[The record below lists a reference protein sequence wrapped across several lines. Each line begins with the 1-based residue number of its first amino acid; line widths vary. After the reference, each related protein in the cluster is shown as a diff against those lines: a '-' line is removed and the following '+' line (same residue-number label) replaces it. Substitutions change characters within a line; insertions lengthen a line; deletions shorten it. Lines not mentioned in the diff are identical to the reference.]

1 MAEDKVSR
9 KTQIMQTL
17 ARMLEEKEPVKITTA
32 ELARRTEITEAAIY
46 RHFPSKRKI
55 YEEMVIFFESNI
67 FPRIESIR
75 SNHPSEEVPGLIVS
89 LILSFCETNKGFAKI
104 LNKQALTA
112 AEAKIDEKISLIFER
127 LNVEIK
133 QSFQSYERETKKKL
147 KINSSSSADLLM
159 SCMEGQIQAFTRSNF
174 KKKFSYRLA
183 STLELT
189 KRFYFC
195 LIKKI
200 FESSIIIQRISLFTC
215 RKIYFFSN

>member
-32 ELARRTEITEAAIY
+32 ELARRTENTEAAIY

-112 AEAKIDEKISLIFER
+112 AEAKIDDKISLIFER

-159 SCMEGQIQAFTRSNF
+159 TCMEGQIQAFTRSNF
-174 KKKFSYRLA
+174 KKNS
-183 STLELT
+183 LT
-189 KRFYFC
+189 DWQAHWNLLKDS
-195 LIKKI
+195 I
-200 FESSIIIQRISLFTC
+200 FV
-215 RKIYFFSN
+215 

>member
-112 AEAKIDEKISLIFER
+112 AEAKIDDKISLIFER

-174 KKKFSYRLA
+174 KKNSLSDWQAHWNLLKDS
-183 STLELT
+183 
-189 KRFYFC
+189 
-195 LIKKI
+195 I
-200 FESSIIIQRISLFTC
+200 FV
-215 RKIYFFSN
+215 

>member
-75 SNHPSEEVPGLIVS
+75 SNHPSDEVPGLIVS

-112 AEAKIDEKISLIFER
+112 AEAKIDDKISLIFER

-174 KKKFSYRLA
+174 KKNS
-183 STLELT
+183 LT
-189 KRFYFC
+189 GWQAHWNLLKDS
-195 LIKKI
+195 I
-200 FESSIIIQRISLFTC
+200 FV
-215 RKIYFFSN
+215 

>member
-112 AEAKIDEKISLIFER
+112 AEAKIDDKISLIFER
-127 LNVEIK
+127 LNIEIK

-174 KKKFSYRLA
+174 KKTS
-183 STLELT
+183 LT
-189 KRFYFC
+189 DWQAHWNLLKDS
-195 LIKKI
+195 I
-200 FESSIIIQRISLFTC
+200 FV
-215 RKIYFFSN
+215 

>member
-112 AEAKIDEKISLIFER
+112 AEAKIDDKISLIFER
-127 LNVEIK
+127 INIEIK

-174 KKKFSYRLA
+174 KKNS
-183 STLELT
+183 LT
-189 KRFYFC
+189 DWQAHWNLLKDS
-195 LIKKI
+195 I
-200 FESSIIIQRISLFTC
+200 FV
-215 RKIYFFSN
+215 

>member
-89 LILSFCETNKGFAKI
+89 LI
-104 LNKQALTA
+104 
-112 AEAKIDEKISLIFER
+112 FER

-174 KKKFSYRLA
+174 KKNS
-183 STLELT
+183 LT
-189 KRFYFC
+189 DWQAHWNLLKDS
-195 LIKKI
+195 I
-200 FESSIIIQRISLFTC
+200 FV
-215 RKIYFFSN
+215 

>member
-75 SNHPSEEVPGLIVS
+75 SNHPYEEVPGLIVS

-112 AEAKIDEKISLIFER
+112 AEAKIDDKISLIFER

-174 KKKFSYRLA
+174 KKNS
-183 STLELT
+183 LT
-189 KRFYFC
+189 DWQAHWNLLKDS
-195 LIKKI
+195 I
-200 FESSIIIQRISLFTC
+200 FV
-215 RKIYFFSN
+215 

>member
-75 SNHPSEEVPGLIVS
+75 SNHPSDEVPGLIVS

-112 AEAKIDEKISLIFER
+112 AEAKIDDKISLIFER

-159 SCMEGQIQAFTRSNF
+159 TCMEGQIQAFTRSNF
-174 KKKFSYRLA
+174 KKNS
-183 STLELT
+183 LT
-189 KRFYFC
+189 DWQAHWNLLKDS
-195 LIKKI
+195 I
-200 FESSIIIQRISLFTC
+200 FV
-215 RKIYFFSN
+215 

>member
-112 AEAKIDEKISLIFER
+112 AEAKIDDKISLIFER

-174 KKKFSYRLA
+174 KKNS
-183 STLELT
+183 LT
-189 KRFYFC
+189 DWQAHWN
-195 LIKKI
+195 LIKDSI
-200 FESSIIIQRISLFTC
+200 FV
-215 RKIYFFSN
+215 

>member
-17 ARMLEEKEPVKITTA
+17 AQMLEEKEPVKITTA

-67 FPRIESIR
+67 FPRIDSIR

-112 AEAKIDEKISLIFER
+112 AEAKIDDKISLIFER

-174 KKKFSYRLA
+174 KKNS
-183 STLELT
+183 LT
-189 KRFYFC
+189 DWQAHWNLLKDS
-195 LIKKI
+195 I
-200 FESSIIIQRISLFTC
+200 FV
-215 RKIYFFSN
+215 

>member
-112 AEAKIDEKISLIFER
+112 AEAKIDDKISLIFER
-127 LNVEIK
+127 LNIEIK

-159 SCMEGQIQAFTRSNF
+159 SCMEGQIHAFTRSNF
-174 KKKFSYRLA
+174 KKNS
-183 STLELT
+183 LT
-189 KRFYFC
+189 DWQAHWNLLKDS
-195 LIKKI
+195 I
-200 FESSIIIQRISLFTC
+200 FV
-215 RKIYFFSN
+215 

>member
-75 SNHPSEEVPGLIVS
+75 SNHPSDEVPGLIVS

-112 AEAKIDEKISLIFER
+112 AEAKIDDKISLIFER

-174 KKKFSYRLA
+174 KKNS
-183 STLELT
+183 LT
-189 KRFYFC
+189 DWQAHWNLLKDS
-195 LIKKI
+195 I
-200 FESSIIIQRISLFTC
+200 FV
-215 RKIYFFSN
+215 

>member
-112 AEAKIDEKISLIFER
+112 GEAKIDDKISLIFER

-159 SCMEGQIQAFTRSNF
+159 TCMEGQIQAFTRSNF
-174 KKKFSYRLA
+174 KKNS
-183 STLELT
+183 LT
-189 KRFYFC
+189 DWQAHWNLLKDS
-195 LIKKI
+195 I
-200 FESSIIIQRISLFTC
+200 FV
-215 RKIYFFSN
+215 

>member
-46 RHFPSKRKI
+46 RQFTIKSKI

-112 AEAKIDEKISLIFER
+112 AEAKIDDKISLIFER

-159 SCMEGQIQAFTRSNF
+159 TCMEGQIQAFTRSNF
-174 KKKFSYRLA
+174 KKNS
-183 STLELT
+183 LT
-189 KRFYFC
+189 DWQAHWNLLKDS
-195 LIKKI
+195 I
-200 FESSIIIQRISLFTC
+200 FV
-215 RKIYFFSN
+215 

>member
-17 ARMLEEKEPVKITTA
+17 ARMLEEKEPIKITTA

-112 AEAKIDEKISLIFER
+112 AEAKIDDKISLIFER

-174 KKKFSYRLA
+174 KKNS
-183 STLELT
+183 LT
-189 KRFYFC
+189 DWQAHWNLLKDS
-195 LIKKI
+195 I
-200 FESSIIIQRISLFTC
+200 FV
-215 RKIYFFSN
+215 

>member
-89 LILSFCETNKGFAKI
+89 LIISFCETNKGFAKI

-112 AEAKIDEKISLIFER
+112 AEAKIDDKISLIFER

-174 KKKFSYRLA
+174 KKNS
-183 STLELT
+183 LT
-189 KRFYFC
+189 DWQAHWNLLKDS
-195 LIKKI
+195 I
-200 FESSIIIQRISLFTC
+200 FV
-215 RKIYFFSN
+215 

>member
-112 AEAKIDEKISLIFER
+112 AEAKIDDKISQIFER

-174 KKKFSYRLA
+174 KKNS
-183 STLELT
+183 LT
-189 KRFYFC
+189 DWQAHWNLLKDS
-195 LIKKI
+195 I
-200 FESSIIIQRISLFTC
+200 FV
-215 RKIYFFSN
+215 

>member
-1 MAEDKVSR
+1 MTEDKVSR

-32 ELARRTEITEAAIY
+32 ELAKRTEITEAAIY

-112 AEAKIDEKISLIFER
+112 AEAKIDDKISLIFER

-174 KKKFSYRLA
+174 KKKS
-183 STLELT
+183 LT
-189 KRFYFC
+189 DWQAHWNLLKDS
-195 LIKKI
+195 I
-200 FESSIIIQRISLFTC
+200 FV
-215 RKIYFFSN
+215 

>member
-1 MAEDKVSR
+1 MAEDKISR

-32 ELARRTEITEAAIY
+32 ELAKRTEITEAAIY

-112 AEAKIDEKISLIFER
+112 AEAKIDDKISLIFER

-174 KKKFSYRLA
+174 KKNS
-183 STLELT
+183 LT
-189 KRFYFC
+189 DWQAHWNLLKGS
-195 LIKKI
+195 I
-200 FESSIIIQRISLFTC
+200 FV
-215 RKIYFFSN
+215 

>member
-112 AEAKIDEKISLIFER
+112 AEAKIDDKISLIFER

-147 KINSSSSADLLM
+147 KINSSSSAVLLM

-174 KKKFSYRLA
+174 KKNS
-183 STLELT
+183 LT
-189 KRFYFC
+189 DWQAHWK
-195 LIKKI
+195 LLKDSI
-200 FESSIIIQRISLFTC
+200 FV
-215 RKIYFFSN
+215 

>member
-1 MAEDKVSR
+1 MAEDKISR

-112 AEAKIDEKISLIFER
+112 AEAKIDDKISLIFER

-174 KKKFSYRLA
+174 KKNS
-183 STLELT
+183 LT
-189 KRFYFC
+189 DWQAHWN
-195 LIKKI
+195 LIKDSI
-200 FESSIIIQRISLFTC
+200 FV
-215 RKIYFFSN
+215 

>member
-112 AEAKIDEKISLIFER
+112 AEAKIDDKISLIFER

-159 SCMEGQIQAFTRSNF
+159 SCMEGQIQAFTRSKF
-174 KKKFSYRLA
+174 KKNS
-183 STLELT
+183 LT
-189 KRFYFC
+189 DWQAHWNLLKDT
-195 LIKKI
+195 I
-200 FESSIIIQRISLFTC
+200 FV
-215 RKIYFFSN
+215 

>member
-17 ARMLEEKEPVKITTA
+17 AQMLEEKEPVKITTA

-112 AEAKIDEKISLIFER
+112 AEAKIDDKISLIFER

-174 KKKFSYRLA
+174 KKNS
-183 STLELT
+183 LT
-189 KRFYFC
+189 DWQAHWN
-195 LIKKI
+195 LIKDSI
-200 FESSIIIQRISLFTC
+200 FV
-215 RKIYFFSN
+215 

>member
-112 AEAKIDEKISLIFER
+112 AEAKIDDKISLIFER

-159 SCMEGQIQAFTRSNF
+159 TCMEGQIQAFTRSNF
-174 KKKFSYRLA
+174 KKNSLSDWQAHWNLLKDS
-183 STLELT
+183 
-189 KRFYFC
+189 
-195 LIKKI
+195 I
-200 FESSIIIQRISLFTC
+200 FV
-215 RKIYFFSN
+215 

>member
-1 MAEDKVSR
+1 MTEDKVSR

-112 AEAKIDEKISLIFER
+112 AEAKIDDKISLIFER

-174 KKKFSYRLA
+174 KKNS
-183 STLELT
+183 LT
-189 KRFYFC
+189 DWQAHWNLLKDS
-195 LIKKI
+195 I
-200 FESSIIIQRISLFTC
+200 FV
-215 RKIYFFSN
+215 

>member
-104 LNKQALTA
+104 LNKQALST
-112 AEAKIDEKISLIFER
+112 AEAKIDDKISLIFER

-174 KKKFSYRLA
+174 KKNSLA
-183 STLELT
+183 DWQAHWNLLKDS
-189 KRFYFC
+189 
-195 LIKKI
+195 I
-200 FESSIIIQRISLFTC
+200 FV
-215 RKIYFFSN
+215 

>member
-17 ARMLEEKEPVKITTA
+17 AQMLEEKEPVKITTA

-55 YEEMVIFFESNI
+55 FEEMVIFFESNI

-112 AEAKIDEKISLIFER
+112 AEAKIDDKISLIFER
-127 LNVEIK
+127 LNIEIK
-133 QSFQSYERETKKKL
+133 KSFQSYERETKKKL

-174 KKKFSYRLA
+174 KKNS
-183 STLELT
+183 LT
-189 KRFYFC
+189 DWQAHWNLLKDS
-195 LIKKI
+195 I
-200 FESSIIIQRISLFTC
+200 FV
-215 RKIYFFSN
+215 